1 MSVLPPIAEVL
12 GAGGDVRKVPGRDF
26 GPSSYRASKLEGLQR
41 SDESNRPA
49 WSGAS
54 VAPGLSKY
62 RPAAHSEFYDLKE
75 LLLTHAALGLYG
87 QTGIQGHEITSQ
99 RGRVSIRG

>member
-1 MSVLPPIAEVL
+1 MSVFHLKADIHQC
-12 GAGGDVRKVPGRDF
+12 DVHVRLVPGRDF
-26 GPSSYRASKLEGLQR
+26 GPSSYRASKLERLQR
-41 SDESNRPA
+41 SDELNRPA

-54 VAPGLSKY
+54 VAPGLPKY